1 MQAFYGIYDPTAQ
14 GEQLAKSSATAEAN
28 AVGLRAKLEI
38 LESNP
43 NIPRDTIAYLKANL
57 RAAEQQRSFLT
68 KGIKNNS
75 DDTPNALTVSR
86 FSDGLASVLVLKD
99 LHFQA
104 RKQLSYDLERY
115 TQIKAVYN
123 TKISAIHVLEEGEPA
138 LRKSRPMRSLIV
150 IGSVIAAFLL
160 MVMAALIADTYKDI
174 RIRD

>member
-1 MQAFYGIYDPTAQ
+1 
-14 GEQLAKSSATAEAN
+14 
-28 AVGLRAKLEI
+28 
-38 LESNP
+38 
-43 NIPRDTIAYLKANL
+43 
-57 RAAEQQRSFLT
+57 
-68 KGIKNNS
+68 
-75 DDTPNALTVSR
+75 VSR

-174 RIRD
+174 RITD